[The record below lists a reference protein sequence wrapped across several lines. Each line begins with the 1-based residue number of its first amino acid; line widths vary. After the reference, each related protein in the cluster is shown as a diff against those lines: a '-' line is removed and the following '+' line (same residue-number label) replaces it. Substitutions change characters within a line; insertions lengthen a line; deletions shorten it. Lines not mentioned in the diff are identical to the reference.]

1 MFGDMYKQI
10 FSKMFAI
17 SKAGVCKMYEQI
29 GKGAQLWLCLLQLG
43 VSVMS
48 GEGNRTHRPRE

>member
-29 GKGAQLWLCLLQLG
+29 GKGVQLWLCLLQLG